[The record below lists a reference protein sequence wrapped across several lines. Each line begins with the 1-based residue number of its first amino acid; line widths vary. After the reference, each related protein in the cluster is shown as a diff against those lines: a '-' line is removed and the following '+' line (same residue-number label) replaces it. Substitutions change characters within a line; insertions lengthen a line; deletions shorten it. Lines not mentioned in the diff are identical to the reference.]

1 MMYAYQFYPGVTQ
14 DDEDLTEL
22 LCDGAC
28 EDTEIPF
35 QLEEGEGSQSVNLHG
50 ALLRLYTFFLLMFQS
65 LFRLSD
71 TALSVLLTFLAMF
84 FSTLSNTIAQT
95 FISNMPRNVL
105 SARIIAGSSRNSLQ
119 QFVCCP
125 SRHSMYKRE
134 DCIVLSGGEIT
145 PQRCSF
151 IKFPGHPQ
159 IQHRGKCNTLLMKKL
174 KLSSGKVSLQPRLV
188 FCYKS
193 VIESL
198 QEMMKRN
205 GFQKKCESWRE
216 RDFQGVYGDVYDG
229 QV

>member
-1 MMYAYQFYPGVTQ
+1 MHTLVYVTQ

-84 FSTLSNTIAQT
+84 FSTLSNTIATIPQA
-95 FISNMPRNVL
+95 FISNLPRNVR

-125 SRHSMYKRE
+125 SCHSIYKRE

-151 IKFPGHPQ
+151 LVIHKFSTEANVTH
-159 IQHRGKCNTLLMKKL
+159 
-174 KLSSGKVSLQPRLV
+174 
-188 FCYKS
+188 F
-193 VIESL
+193 
-198 QEMMKRN
+198 
-205 GFQKKCESWRE
+205 
-216 RDFQGVYGDVYDG
+216 
-229 QV
+229 